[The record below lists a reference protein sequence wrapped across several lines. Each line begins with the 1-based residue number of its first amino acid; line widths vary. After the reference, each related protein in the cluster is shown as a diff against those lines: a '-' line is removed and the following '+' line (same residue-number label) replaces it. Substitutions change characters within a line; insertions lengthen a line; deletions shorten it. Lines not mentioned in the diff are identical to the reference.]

1 MRISFNLSIDDL
13 LAFYKL
19 GLKKKSFIFKKYI
32 FGVGVLIALLLSY
45 YDSYIRNSSGTLQLS
60 SYSNN
65 FWFMSA
71 YNLVFVTICIF
82 LVRMITIS
90 LIRIQMRKK
99 TKHLGNRDLEIVKG
113 NLVFSSYSSKTEYPL
128 KSIIKVEENRR
139 HFFIYT
145 NEISAIIVPKKTA
158 DSRAFIN
165 KLTEASSIK
174 LFIIE

>member
-1 MRISFNLSIDDL
+1 MKLIFKLEIQDL

-32 FGVGVLIALLLSY
+32 FGIGVIIALLLSY
-45 YDSYIRNSSGTLQLS
+45 YDSYIRNTSGTLQIS
-60 SYSNN
+60 NYSNN

-82 LVRMITIS
+82 LVRTITIS
-90 LIRIQMRKK
+90 LIRIQIRKK
-99 TKHLGNRDLEIVKG
+99 TKHLGNRELEIVKG

-128 KSIIKVEENRR
+128 KSIIKVEENRH

-145 NEISAIIVPKKTA
+145 NEISAIIIPKKTA

-165 KLTEASSIK
+165 KLTETSSIK
-174 LFIIE
+174 FSIIE